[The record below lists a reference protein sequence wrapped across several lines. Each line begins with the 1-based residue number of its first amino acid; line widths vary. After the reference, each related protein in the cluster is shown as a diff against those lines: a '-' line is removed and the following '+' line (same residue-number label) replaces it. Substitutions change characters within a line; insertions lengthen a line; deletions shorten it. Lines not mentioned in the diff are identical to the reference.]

1 MPTEV
6 NKSNFDKEV
15 LKADKAI
22 VDFWAEWC
30 GPCKILG
37 PRFEELSKEMK
48 DVKFCKLNVDENQ
61 EITAKYGVRSIPTL
75 LMFKNGKQAG
85 TIIGAL
91 PKDSLR
97 EKIEQVFSE

>member
-6 NKSNFDKEV
+6 NESNFDTEV

-37 PRFEELSKEMK
+37 PRFDELSKEMK
-48 DVKFCKLNVDENQ
+48 DIRFCKLNVDDNQ
-61 EITAKYGVRSIPTL
+61 QVAAKYGVRSIPTL
-75 LMFKNGKQAG
+75 LMFKNGKPAG

-91 PKDSLR
+91 PKESLK
-97 EKIEQVFSE
+97 EKVEQVFS